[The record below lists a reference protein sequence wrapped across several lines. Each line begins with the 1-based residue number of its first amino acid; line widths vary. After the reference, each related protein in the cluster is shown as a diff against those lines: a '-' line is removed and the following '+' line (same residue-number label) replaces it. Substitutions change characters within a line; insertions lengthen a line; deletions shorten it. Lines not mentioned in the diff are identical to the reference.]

1 MVSYLFDPSGPNAI
15 KQEGVGRCAL
25 QVSKRPLASIKY
37 SHCNIR
43 RVVVAVL
50 AGAVFAG
57 ELQQAVLRAGELTY
71 RHDLISMQL

>member
-1 MVSYLFDPSGPNAI
+1 MVSYLFDSSGPNAT

-25 QVSKRPLASIKY
+25 QVSKQSPASIK
-37 SHCNIR
+37 SLHCNTR

-71 RHDLISMQL
+71 RHNLISA